1 LIINLTLGE
10 ILMAVNLAI
19 KYATQLDQIWTH
31 ASYTDNWINKKYDF
45 DGVDTV
51 KVYTVTTVA
60 PNDYNRASTGDRFG
74 GNAELQDTIA
84 TYQLTKDKSFK
95 IAIDRGNYEQQVR
108 AKKAGE
114 VMRYEMNEQII
125 PMIDADRLATA
136 AAGATAVSQAVSA
149 GTDAYQ
155 DTLKLNEYLDE
166 CKAPL
171 AGRVLFVTPAE
182 YTLIKTSITTQ
193 VLASGYNDKLVGKGF
208 VGELDGVPVVKVPT
222 SYFPAGVKAI
232 LVHRDALL
240 GVRQVTETRIVT
252 DSEFVSGSILLGRF
266 IFGSF
271 ILKGKEK
278 GVASIVD

>member
-1 LIINLTLGE
+1 MT
-10 ILMAVNLAI
+10 VNLAL
-19 KYATQLDQIWTH
+19 KYSDQLDQIWTH
-31 ASYTDNWINKKYDF
+31 ASYTDNWINKKYNF

-51 KVYTVTTVA
+51 KVYTVTSVA
-60 PNDYNRASTGDRFG
+60 PGDYSRTSTGDRFG
-74 GNAELQDTIA
+74 GNTELQDTIA

-95 IAIDRGNYEQQVR
+95 IAIDRGNYEQGMR

-114 VMRYEMNEQII
+114 VMRIEMNEQII

-136 AAGATAVSQAVSA
+136 AAGATAVSQAISA
-149 GTDAYQ
+149 TTDAYQ
-155 DTLKLNEYLDE
+155 DTLKANEYLDE

-182 YTLIKTSITTQ
+182 YTLIKTAITTNI
-193 VLASGYNDKLVGKGF
+193 LASGYNDKLVGKGF

-222 SYFPAGVKAI
+222 SYFPAGVKAV
-232 LVHRDALL
+232 LLHRDALL
-240 GVRQVTETRIVT
+240 GVRQVTETRIIT

-278 GVASIVD
+278 GVAAIVDGSSISS

>member
-1 LIINLTLGE
+1 MT
-10 ILMAVNLAI
+10 VNLAV
-19 KYATQLDQIWTH
+19 KYADQLDQMWTH
-31 ASYTDNWINKKYDF
+31 ASYTDRWVNKKYSF
-45 DGVDTV
+45 DGVDTL

-60 PNDYNRASTGDRFG
+60 PTDYNRAGTGDRFG

-95 IAIDRGNYEQQVR
+95 IAIDRGNYEQQMR

-125 PMIDADRLATA
+125 PMIDKDRLSTA
-136 AAGATAVSQAVSA
+136 AAGAIAVSQAVNYTS
-149 GTDAYQ
+149 DAYV
-155 DTLKLNEYLDE
+155 DVLTANAYLDE
-166 CKAPL
+166 AKAPL
-171 AGRVLFVTPAE
+171 EGRVLWVTPGE
-182 YTLIKTSITTQ
+182 YNAIKGKITT
-193 VLASGYNDKLVGKGF
+193 LMASGYNDKLVGKGF

-232 LVHRDALL
+232 LCHRDSLL
-240 GVRQVTETRIVT
+240 GARQVTETRIIT

-278 GVASIVD
+278 GVAAIVDGSSISS